1 MIDRSI
7 EAKLVDEIGAFLR
20 AAGNPHDPAALD
32 LRDLADERA
41 DGAGPG
47 RHDDGLAFL
56 RLADLEQAG
65 IGGKPGHAED
75 AEGGARRREALVEL
89 HEAGPVRDR
98 VRNPAEIRS
107 EEHTSELQSLM
118 RISYAVFCLQKK
130 KKH

>member
-75 AEGGARRREALVEL
+75 AEGGARRREAPVEL
-89 HEAGPVRDR
+89 HEAGPVRAR
-98 VRNPAEIRS
+98 VRNQAEIGPTKVPPPTAPVAR
-107 EEHTSELQSLM
+107 
-118 RISYAVFCLQKK
+118 
-130 KKH
+130 

>member
-1 MIDRSI
+1 MRISDWSSDVCSSD
-7 EAKLVDEIGAFLR
+7 L
-20 AAGNPHDPAALD
+20 NPHDPAALD

-75 AEGGARRREALVEL
+75 AAGGARRRDALVEL

-98 VRNPAEIRS
+98 VRQPTEIAR
-107 EEHTSELQSLM
+107 HMDDHPQITAPHGATATN
-118 RISYAVFCLQKK
+118 RP
-130 KKH
+130 

>member
-1 MIDRSI
+1 MLYRTI
-7 EAKLVDEIGAFLR
+7 EAKRGAERGALLLAAAKPHAPPALR
-20 AAGNPHDPAALD
+20 
-32 LRDLADERA
+32 LRDLADGRA

-98 VRNPAEIRS
+98 VRNPAEIGRDMVTHRKS
-107 EEHTSELQSLM
+107 TEEHTSEIQSKM
-118 RISYAVFCLQKK
+118 RN
-130 KKH
+130 

>member
-1 MIDRSI
+1 MLYRTI
-7 EAKLVDEIGAFLR
+7 EAKRGAERGALLLAAAKPHAPPALR
-20 AAGNPHDPAALD
+20 
-32 LRDLADERA
+32 LRDLADGRA
-41 DGAGPG
+41 AGAGPG

-98 VRNPAEIRS
+98 VRNPAEIGRDMVTQDRKS
-107 EEHTSELQSLM
+107 TRLNSSH
-118 RISYAVFCLQKK
+118 
-130 KKH
+130 